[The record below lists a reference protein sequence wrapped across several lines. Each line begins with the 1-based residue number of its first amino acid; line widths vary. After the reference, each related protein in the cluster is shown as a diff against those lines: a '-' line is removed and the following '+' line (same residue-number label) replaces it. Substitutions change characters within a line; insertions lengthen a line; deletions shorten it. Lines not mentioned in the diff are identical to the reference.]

1 MTYIIGVIIGGVLIA
16 AIYELLVLPLLV
28 GKPRAL
34 WGRWPV
40 EAQSDVYERGYQ
52 AAMAKAVSTAISMW
66 ASFDKPS
73 RHGLD
78 DHGLRCK
85 AAAMQELSL
94 KLMDLVSGEAK
105 AKLMSRLSGNLG
117 PDDDLT
123 RGVAGAVGPDTTGP
137 RDAMRRDIYDIR

>member
-1 MTYIIGVIIGGVLIA
+1 MTYIIGVVIGGVLIA
-16 AIYELLVLPLLV
+16 ALYELLVLPLLV

-52 AAMAKAVSTAISMW
+52 AATEKAVSTAIAMW
-66 ASFDKPS
+66 ASFDKPG
-73 RHGLD
+73 RDGLD

-85 AAAMQELSL
+85 AAAMKELSL
-94 KLMDLVSGEAK
+94 KLMDSVSGAAK
-105 AKLMSRLSGNLG
+105 ADLMNRLSGADNG
-117 PDDDLT
+117 DLS

-137 RDAMRRDIYDIR
+137 NQAMRNAD